1 DEVRMLAV
9 GDEGLR
15 AVEHVAVAGLLRGGA
30 HALEVR
36 AGAGL
41 AHGNGADELAAD
53 EPRQPAPLL
62 LLGAVMQN
70 VRRHDAGMERRAES
84 VEAGEAEL
92 AADHRLMREAAPCPA
107 ILLGDGR
114 AEEPRRARLGPDLA
128 A

>member
-1 DEVRMLAV
+1 MLAV

-15 AVEHVAVAGLLRGGA
+15 SVEHVAVAGLLRGGA

-41 AHGNGADELAAD
+41 AHGDGADELAGD

-70 VRRHDAGMERRAES
+70 VRRHDAGMERRGGGTGAR
-84 VEAGEAEL
+84 EAEL
-92 AADHRLMREAAPCPA
+92 AADHRLMRAAAPCSA
-107 ILLGDGR
+107 ILLGDGG
-114 AEEPRRARLGPDLA
+114 AEEPRRARP
-128 A
+128 